1 MSTEARGNLLDHTPA
16 AIEAGAFA
24 RAHALECVER
34 GDGDPD
40 PKLQGLRRRLYR
52 ARLLQGVEV
61 ELLLNDKGTT
71 EVAGLWFDRR
81 VLADRALAGS
91 SIQAYAAFLA
101 EAMGKVAPRDHEALG
116 NLFAVSYEMV
126 RQGTFK
132 AVYDVFP
139 FLPKDG
145 VGAATEV
152 FLGRREEASQPV
164 MSRAATLVVRNDKSG
179 RLFVGV
185 ATQSAAFDLSAMLFT
200 QMAFRK
206 GDRGGI
212 VGWKTLE
219 VETTPFGRRY
229 GLELDR
235 AAPPQGRIARRHYG
249 FARIPRAVRLEVLL
263 EPTRGFVGVML
274 RVEQGWIEESDRN
287 YFAALELLAA
297 FVAEGLG
304 DVPDARTKME
314 VAHLFSCSKDDED
327 LFKVIHAS
335 LPFVLKGETGAGTAV
350 FLGEDESAVAWLD
363 EGRCGLVVH
372 DDAEGWIDC
381 LFYLADAAEAI
392 GAPAVMK
399 DA

>member
-1 MSTEARGNLLDHTPA
+1 MSTDARGHLLDHTPA
-16 AIEAGAFA
+16 EIEAGAFA
-24 RAHALECVER
+24 RAHALECVEK
-34 GDGDPD
+34 GDGAPD

-52 ARLLQGVEV
+52 ARLLQGAEL

-81 VLADRALAGS
+81 VLADKALVGS
-91 SIQAYAAFLA
+91 SVQGYASFLA
-101 EAMGKVAPRDHEALG
+101 EAMGKVSRRDHETLG
-116 NLFAVSYEMV
+116 NLLAVSYEMV
-126 RQGTFK
+126 REGTFR

-164 MSRAATLVVRNDKSG
+164 MSRGATLVVRNDKSG
-179 RLFVGV
+179 RLFVGI

-212 VGWKTLE
+212 VGWKTVE

-229 GLELDR
+229 GIELDR
-235 AAPPQGRIARRHYG
+235 AAPPQGRIARRYYG
-249 FARIPRAVRLEVLL
+249 FARIPRAARLEVLM
-263 EPTRGFVGVML
+263 EPARGFVGVLL
-274 RVEQGWIEESDRN
+274 RIEQGWIEESDRN
-287 YFAALELLAA
+287 YFAALELLAS

-304 DVPDARTKME
+304 DIPDARTKME

-327 LFKVIHAS
+327 LFKIIHAS
-335 LPFVLKGETGAGTAV
+335 LPFVLKGETGGATAV

-381 LFYLADAAEAI
+381 IFYLADAAEAI
-392 GAPAVMK
+392 GAPAVTK
-399 DA
+399 VS